1 MVLDGD
7 DLLELPII
15 GDRLKKS
22 SAATPTARGMM
33 WHHIIVG
40 MWREG
45 ILFIKGGSESRAL
58 TTRSVVSCIS
68 LSFSFL
74 RRCSCSP

>member
-22 SAATPTARGMM
+22 SAATPTARGMASLR
-33 WHHIIVG
+33 G
-40 MWREG
+40 EG
-45 ILFIKGGSESRAL
+45 IVDQGRLGMKK
-58 TTRSVVSCIS
+58 
-68 LSFSFL
+68 
-74 RRCSCSP
+74 